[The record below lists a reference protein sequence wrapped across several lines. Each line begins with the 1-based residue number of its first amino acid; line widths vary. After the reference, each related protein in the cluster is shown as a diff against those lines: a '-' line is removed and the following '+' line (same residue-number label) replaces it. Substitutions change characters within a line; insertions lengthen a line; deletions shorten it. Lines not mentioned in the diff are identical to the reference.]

1 VFYKNILRL
10 IVEALASPRGA
21 MIADLAERLEVDAS
35 TVWRYLKALAER
47 GAPIEG
53 FPGGPFKYGRPQW
66 RLFTEES
73 GVDLGERQGRR

>member
-1 VFYKNILRL
+1 MDAPRILRV
-10 IVEALASPRGA
+10 IDEALASPRGA

-53 FPGGPFKYGRPQW
+53 FPGGPFKYGRDGW
-66 RLFTEES
+66 RVFTDDAK
-73 GVDLGERQGRR
+73 GVLG